1 MMFDDLLSDFDFE
14 APTVNFE
21 YTTKEGWRE
30 FVEFEAP
37 RPLPCSMR
45 EYEAMAS
52 SDRALYNI
60 ARDRFMSVGARIATP
75 SLRSFVAAARNAMAD
90 NRSPD
95 ASKSGVIISGR
106 PSMGKTT
113 AVQEFGRAYERARRA
128 RSTDPKRDLIPVAFA
143 QVPTHATEKT
153 MMKKLAEFYA
163 LPYSQTASYE
173 TLLSRVSNVMRAC
186 ETEIVIIDDIHRLDL
201 RYRASEQAADALK
214 ELSERCPGTMIY
226 AGVNVAHNGLFWGS
240 RGEQIMAR
248 FETVQ
253 FDEYD
258 AATNEGAALWGRVLT
273 ELEESLCLIN
283 QQDGDILTIAAEL
296 RDISRGSLGR
306 MAKAIRRC
314 AREAIHDRTERLDL
328 DHLLLVL
335 ETIRELEDR
344 VANEAERSTRR
355 PRGRRAKVNR

>member
-1 MMFDDLLSDFDFE
+1 MFDDLLAEFDFD
-14 APTVNFE
+14 APTVNFD

-30 FVEFEAP
+30 FVDFDAP
-37 RPLPCSMR
+37 RPVPCTMR
-45 EYEAMAS
+45 EYEEMAS
-52 SDRALYNI
+52 SERAIYNI
-60 ARDRFMSVGARIATP
+60 ARERFMSVGARIATP
-75 SLRSFVAAARNAMAD
+75 SLRTFVSAARNAIAD

-113 AVQEFGRAYERARRA
+113 AVQEFGREYERRRRQQA
-128 RSTDPKRDLIPVAFA
+128 GETKKNLIPVAFV

-153 MMKKLAEFYA
+153 MMKKLTEFYG
-163 LPYSQTASYE
+163 LPVSQTRSYE
-173 TLLSRVSNVMRAC
+173 ALLRMVSNVMREC

-226 AGVNVAHNGLFWGS
+226 AGVNVARNGLFWGS

-258 AATNEGAALWGRVLT
+258 VQTNDTAAVWGRILA
-273 ELEESLCLIN
+273 ELEDSLCLID
-283 QQDGDILTIAAEL
+283 QREGDILSIAAEL
-296 RDISRGSLGR
+296 REISRGSLGR

-314 AREAIHDRTERLDL
+314 AREAIQDRTERLDL
-328 DHLLLVL
+328 ERLLVIL
-335 ETIRELEDR
+335 ATIRELEER
-344 VANEAERSTRR
+344 VANESHPGATRR
-355 PRGRRAKVNR
+355 RGRPARTS

>member
-1 MMFDDLLSDFDFE
+1 MFEDLLSDFDFD

-30 FVEFEAP
+30 FVEFEADQP
-37 RPLPCSMR
+37 VPCSTR

-60 ARDRFMSVGARIATP
+60 ARERFMSVGARISTP
-75 SLRSFVAAARNAMAD
+75 SLRSFAAAARNAMAD

-95 ASKSGVIISGR
+95 DSKSGVIISGR

-113 AVQEFGRAYERARRA
+113 AVQEFGRAFERARRA
-128 RSTDPKRDLIPVAFA
+128 RSTQKKRDLIPVAFA

-153 MMKKLAEFYA
+153 MMKKLADFYA

-173 TLLSRVSNVMRAC
+173 TLLARVCNVMRECA
-186 ETEIVIIDDIHRLDL
+186 TEIVIIDDIHRLDL
-201 RYRASEQAADALK
+201 RYHANEGAADALK
-214 ELSERCPGTMIY
+214 ELSERFPGTMIY
-226 AGVNVAHNGLFWGS
+226 AGVDVARNGLFWGS

-258 AATNEGAALWGRVLT
+258 IATNEGAAVWGRILT
-273 ELEESLCLIN
+273 ELETSLCLID
-283 QQDGDILTIAAEL
+283 QPEGDILRIAAEL

-314 AREAIHDRTERLDL
+314 ARDAIHDGSERLDL
-328 DHLLLVL
+328 DNLLVVL
-335 ETIRELEDR
+335 ATIRKLEDR
-344 VANEAERSTRR
+344 AADEAGTGVKRR
-355 PRGRRAKVNR
+355 RGRRERVRQ